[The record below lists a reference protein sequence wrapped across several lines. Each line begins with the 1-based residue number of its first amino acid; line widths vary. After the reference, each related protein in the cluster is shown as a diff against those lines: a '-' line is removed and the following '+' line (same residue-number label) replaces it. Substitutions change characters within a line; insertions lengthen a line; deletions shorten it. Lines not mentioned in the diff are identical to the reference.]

1 MGEVVVREEELL
13 KDIKEIFEHS
23 SGQLSVFNV
32 TSRLKK
38 KYHIGRSKKFVNGK
52 KIRSLIMRIDGIE
65 EVDTGSRFLRYRY
78 AKELENV

>member
-52 KIRSLIMRIDGIE
+52 KIRSLIMKIDGIE

-78 AKELENV
+78 TRELENV

>member
-1 MGEVVVREEELL
+1 MAEMVVREEELL
-13 KDIKEIFEHS
+13 KDIREIFEHS

-52 KIRSLIMRIDGIE
+52 KIRSLIMKIDGIE

-78 AKELENV
+78 TRELENV

>member
-1 MGEVVVREEELL
+1 MGEAVVREEELL
-13 KDIKEIFEHS
+13 KDIREIFEHS

-52 KIRSLIMRIDGIE
+52 KIRSLIMKIDGIE

-78 AKELENV
+78 TGELENV